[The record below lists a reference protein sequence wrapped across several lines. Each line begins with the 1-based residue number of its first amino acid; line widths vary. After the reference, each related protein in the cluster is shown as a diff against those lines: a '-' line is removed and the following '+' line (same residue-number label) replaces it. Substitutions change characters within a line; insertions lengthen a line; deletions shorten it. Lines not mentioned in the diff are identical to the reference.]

1 MSALYPYG
9 NINTAGVY
17 APNSYAS
24 YIPSQT
30 QTFPQNYQTQ
40 QQPVQNNN
48 SGNLFTVAVS
58 SEEEVNN
65 YPVAAGTTVLL
76 ISFNL
81 NKFWLKKTGTNG
93 VPEPLRVFPF
103 KEEMQVVEQNNTAVT
118 REEFNSLVK
127 NVEKLI
133 HDLGGVTDG

>member
-1 MSALYPYG
+1 M
-9 NINTAGVY
+9 
-17 APNSYAS
+17 
-24 YIPSQT
+24 
-30 QTFPQNYQTQ
+30 
-40 QQPVQNNN
+40 QNNN